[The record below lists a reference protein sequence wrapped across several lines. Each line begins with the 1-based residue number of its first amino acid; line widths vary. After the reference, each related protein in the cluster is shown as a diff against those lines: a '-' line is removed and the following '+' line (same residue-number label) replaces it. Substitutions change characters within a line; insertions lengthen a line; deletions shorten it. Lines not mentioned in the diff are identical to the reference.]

1 MFFDLKVSPLVK
13 LNFWFEN
20 EGNVKKLHGFVQGK

>member
-1 MFFDLKVSPLVK
+1 MGSPLVK